1 MALLSWADATGRRYS
16 MPCSSL
22 GCMVSGQKLSSLPS
36 MDAPI
41 SRSGFITRPIGR
53 FWMEASP
60 FMVEVKL

>member
-1 MALLSWADATGRRYS
+1 MALLSWAGRDGETVLE
-16 MPCSSL
+16 PCSSL

>member
-1 MALLSWADATGRRYS
+1 
-16 MPCSSL
+16 
-22 GCMVSGQKLSSLPS
+22 MVSGQKLSSLPS